1 MDDKREIPVDEI
13 EPRPDQPRKIFD
25 PAALTDLGN
34 NLLQFSQIL
43 PILVYWLQSA
53 KRYILVD
60 GERRWRAAKLVGI
73 KKLIAIVLERE
84 PTASELH
91 QIQMSIEAHRV
102 GLSAM
107 ERSDF
112 LSKIKKENNWSVSE
126 LAEKLNMKQ
135 PLVTKLLKFQDG
147 CPELREALHA
157 GLLDQDKAYTIAGE
171 PDHAKQREL
180 LKEVSGLTREQLRQR
195 TRGGGKTVEV
205 KATVARFMLPDG
217 AVVTVQGRRLNV
229 SGAID
234 ALTETIKELRK
245 GQAER
250 WDITTAMRVMRD
262 KAKSTQQSA

>member
-1 MDDKREIPVDEI
+1 MDGKQEIPVADI
-13 EPRPDQPRKIFD
+13 DTRPDQPRKIFE
-25 PAALTDLGN
+25 PAPLTDLGE
-34 NLLQFSQIL
+34 NLLKFGQLI
-43 PILVYWLQSA
+43 PIIVYFLQSA
-53 KRYILVD
+53 RRYILVD

-91 QIQMSIEAHRV
+91 QIQNSIDAHRID
-102 GLSAM
+102 LSAM
-107 ERSDF
+107 ERSDL
-112 LSKIKKENNWSVSE
+112 LSKIKQENNWSISE

-180 LKEVSGLTREQLRQR
+180 LKQVNGLTREQLRQKAR
-195 TRGGGKTVEV
+195 SGGKTVEV
-205 KATVARFMLPDG
+205 KTTVARFMLPDG
-217 AVVTVQGRRLNV
+217 AVVTVQGRRMNL

-234 ALTETIKELRK
+234 AMLEAVKELKK

-250 WDITTAMRVMRD
+250 WDITTAMRVLRD

>member
-1 MDDKREIPVDEI
+1 MDGKQEIPVDDF
-13 EPRPDQPRKIFD
+13 EPRQDQPRKIFE
-25 PAALTDLGN
+25 PAALTDLGE
-34 NLLQFSQIL
+34 NLLKFGQLL
-43 PILVYWLQSA
+43 PVIVYWLQSA

-73 KKLIAIVLERE
+73 KHLIAIVLERE

-102 GLSAM
+102 GLSVM

-112 LSKIKKENNWSVSE
+112 LSKMKQENKWSISE

-180 LKEVSGLTREQLRQR
+180 LKEV
-195 TRGGGKTVEV
+195 K
-205 KATVARFMLPDG
+205 G
-217 AVVTVQGRRLNV
+217 A
-229 SGAID
+229 
-234 ALTETIKELRK
+234 
-245 GQAER
+245 
-250 WDITTAMRVMRD
+250 
-262 KAKSTQQSA
+262 